1 LSARTRGAGYMTAAL
16 LRLCPRL
23 VLALEGGYNVSVSAE
38 CAAEC
43 VAVRASCPGPR
54 RRPAHSVRWW
64 QHG

>member
-1 LSARTRGAGYMTAAL
+1 MTAAL

>member
-1 LSARTRGAGYMTAAL
+1 MTAAL

-43 VAVRASCPGPR
+43 VAVRASCLGPCR
-54 RRPAHSVRWW
+54 RSAHSVRWW